1 MNMTILALSQGVW
14 AIIILG
20 GIGLALGLGLA
31 VASDAFYVEEDLRL
45 EKVLE
50 LLPGVNCG
58 ACGYPG
64 CGGFA
69 EGIIEGEVDKLT
81 ACKPGA
87 KGEGLAQIKE
97 YLANTP
103 GPEGDTINIKL

>member
-1 MNMTILALSQGVW
+1 MSITILALSQGLW

-20 GIGLALGLGLA
+20 GLALFLGLGLA
-31 VASDAFYVEEDLRL
+31 IANDAFYVEEDTRL
-45 EKVLE
+45 EKVLD

-69 EGIIEGEVDKLT
+69 EGILEGEVQKLT

-87 KGEGLAQIKE
+87 KGTGLAEIKE

>member
-1 MNMTILALSQGVW
+1 MW
-14 AIIILG
+14 AFIILG
-20 GIGLALGLGLA
+20 AIGLVLGLGLA
-31 VASDAFYVEEDLRL
+31 IADEAFYVEEDNRL
-45 EKVLE
+45 EKVIE

-69 EGIIEGEVDKLT
+69 EGILAGEVEKLT
-81 ACKPGA
+81 NCKPGS
-87 KGEGLAQIKE
+87 KGDGLAQIQE
-97 YLANTP
+97 YLKNTP